1 MDRVASRK
9 PRPEL
14 RVRTTKQMI
23 GIFPM
28 AHSLKKESPVGYASE
43 REIPTLAYSSDSY
56 SEDTHDLSMEPYH
69 EA

>member
-1 MDRVASRK
+1 
-9 PRPEL
+9 
-14 RVRTTKQMI
+14 
-23 GIFPM
+23 M